1 MGEGKGGGDFREFF
15 TPSISPF
22 SKGDLNPTIYLKIS
36 SKYVP
41 LIGRLPAVTPAA
53 ASAAPKTAAASA
65 AGPSAAPAAGALF
78 LRLVDLDGLAVQ
90 GRSIQLGYG
99 RFGILILGESYESK
113 APGAPRIPVGDDLGF
128 GNFPMGGEGLF
139 QTVVRRVP
147 AQPPYE

>member
-22 SKGDLNPTIYLKIS
+22 SKGELNPTIYLKIS

-41 LIGRLPAVTPAA
+41 QIGRLPSVTPAA
-53 ASAAPKTAAASA
+53 APAATKTA
-65 AGPSAAPAAGALF
+65 AAPAAGPAAPAPAGAF
-78 LRLVDLDGLAVQ
+78 LLGLVDLDGLPVQ
-90 GRSIQLGYG
+90 VRSIHLGYG
-99 RFGILILGESYESK
+99 CFGIFILGKSYESK
-113 APGAPRIPVGDDLGF
+113 APGASRIPVGDDLGF
-128 GNFPMGGEGLF
+128 GNFPMCREGLF